1 MEIDD
6 LKKFGIDG
14 TNKGKLIIDISS
26 EWCEPCKILSPLLEK
41 FRDKGLINLIQIDLY
56 QQSDL
61 VNSLGITSVPTLLFF
76 KDGKLLEK
84 EIKIEGHAMVKNG
97 VMIGATGELILKEI
111 IKQM

>member
-1 MEIDD
+1 MELED
-6 LKKFGIDG
+6 LKKFGIEG
-14 TNKGKLIIDISS
+14 AKKGKLIVDISS

-56 QQSDL
+56 QQPDL
-61 VNSLGITSVPTLLFF
+61 VTSLGITSVPTLLFF

-84 EIKIEGHAMVKNG
+84 EIKIEGYIMVKNG